1 MSGVMKPVSYDVGG
15 GGGAVRT
22 VSYDVAYMNK

>member
-1 MSGVMKPVSYDVGG
+1 MCQDVAPCVIAG

-22 VSYDVAYMNK
+22 VPIAARSEEPM